1 MPQKPKGGTSKPKSH
16 KKGST
21 YRNILLDFFTRV
33 LHLKHTER
41 NLAVKKETGK
51 ARTICRGV
59 GEQTLIQIVLQ
70 QRMNNRTVE
79 MPKTARKTK

>member
-1 MPQKPKGGTSKPKSH
+1 MPQKPKGGTSKPKAH

-41 NLAVKKETGK
+41 NLVVKK
-51 ARTICRGV
+51 
-59 GEQTLIQIVLQ
+59 
-70 QRMNNRTVE
+70 
-79 MPKTARKTK
+79 